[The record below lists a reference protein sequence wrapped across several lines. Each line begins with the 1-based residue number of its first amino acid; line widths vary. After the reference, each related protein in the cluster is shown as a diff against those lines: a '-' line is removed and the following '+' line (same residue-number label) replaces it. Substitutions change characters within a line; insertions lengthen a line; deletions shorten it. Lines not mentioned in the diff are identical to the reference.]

1 MLLLVFPSLKFFN
14 LAADHSPMTAIQIV
28 AAMFFASCG
37 FAQQGTIQDRPI
49 PKPHLIRGEVTKMDR
64 ADEPKPQ
71 RQTKSDAK
79 SSSGSATSASAA
91 TAEVDPAKRHAAA
104 EQSFREDHVCPVNNR
119 NDGPCPGL
127 VIGYTKALAC
137 GGVDEAAN
145 MRWQTIEA
153 SKEIASPESEGCK
166 PAK

>member
-79 SSSGSATSASAA
+79 SSSGTTASASAPTA
-91 TAEVDPAKRHAAA
+91 TEVDPVKRHAAA

-119 NDGPCPGL
+119 NDGPCPGF
-127 VIGYTKALAC
+127 VIGYAKALAC
-137 GGVDEAAN
+137 GGADEAAN
-145 MRWQTIEA
+145 MQWRTVEA
-153 SKEIASPESEGCK
+153 AKEADKPDENCK